1 MAESTP
7 GIPKNGILVIGET
20 YAGKLQ
26 SISQELLGAGR
37 ILADALGQPLSV
49 LLMGENLQP
58 VGLEA
63 IAYGADQVFLAESP
77 DLRDYHPESFLQL
90 AVNTCQEKSPLAI
103 LLGQT
108 DLGLDLAPRLA
119 AKLGGGLSMDCVSLS
134 VEPASKRIL
143 ATRPVYGGNAIATY
157 AIRGERVQ
165 LVTVRP
171 HAFSPAA
178 RDTARQG
185 QVKPL
190 LFKPNPADMKIK
202 ILKRV
207 HEEASGV
214 KLEDARVVVTGGY
227 GVGGKEAFTSIS
239 ELATLLGG
247 AVGGTRPVCE
257 QGWLPATCL
266 VGQTGKIVQPD
277 LYLAVG
283 VSGAVQHMAGCGNA
297 KCIVAINKDAEA
309 PIFKVSH
316 FGVVADC
323 TQFLPKLKETLKNQ
337 MA

>member
-1 MAESTP
+1 MPMA
-7 GIPKNGILVIGET
+7 PKSGILIIGET
-20 YAGKLQ
+20 AADKLQ
-26 SISQELLGAGR
+26 AVTLELLGAGR
-37 ILADALGQPLSV
+37 VLSNALSQPLSV
-49 LLMGENLQP
+49 LLAGENLQP
-58 VGLEA
+58 SARET
-63 IAYGADQVFLAESP
+63 IFHGADRVLAAESP
-77 DLRDYHPESFLQL
+77 SLRDYQPEVFLQV
-90 AVNTCQEKSPLAI
+90 AVGVCREMAPTVI

-119 AKLGGGLSMDCVSLS
+119 AKLGGGLSMDCVSLA
-134 VEPASKRIL
+134 VEPAGKKVL
-143 ATRPVYGGNAIATY
+143 ATRPVFGGNALATY
-157 AIRGERVQ
+157 AVRGERVQ
-165 LVTVRP
+165 LITLRP
-171 HAFSPAA
+171 HALAPAL
-178 RDTARQG
+178 RDESRQG
-185 QVKPL
+185 QVVSVPVNL
-190 LFKPNPADMKIK
+190 NPADMKIK

-227 GVGGKEAFTSIS
+227 GMGSKEAFVSVS
-239 ELATLLGG
+239 ELAGVLGG

-277 LYLAVG
+277 LYLALG

-297 KCIVAINKDAEA
+297 KCIVAVNKDAEA

-323 TQFLPKLKETLKNQ
+323 KEFLPRLTEALKTGK
-337 MA
+337 